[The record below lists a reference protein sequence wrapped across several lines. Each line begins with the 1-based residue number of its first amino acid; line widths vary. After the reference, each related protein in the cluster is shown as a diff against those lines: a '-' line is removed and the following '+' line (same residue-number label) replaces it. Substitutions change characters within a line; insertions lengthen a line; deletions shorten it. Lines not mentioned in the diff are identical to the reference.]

1 MKPLAPIG
9 CVILVHGLHR
19 IGAHP
24 AQAARNRA
32 LAYAGLPL
40 APPPPPVSDLLA
52 ALLLGILEGLTEFL
66 PVSSTGH
73 LLIAQH
79 WLGPRSD
86 FFNIVIQAG
95 AILAITLVFRR
106 RLWEL
111 ATNLGDAGNRDYLA
125 KLAVAFLVTAVVGL
139 PVRLAG
145 WELPETVTPVAW
157 ALVLGGVWMLLAE
170 RLAERRGDVATISW
184 KVAVLVGLAQVV
196 AGVFPGTSR
205 SAAAIFMA
213 MLAGTSRRSAAT
225 EFVFLV
231 GIPTM
236 FAASAFAFL
245 ELVRD
250 DALGGE
256 DWSAVA
262 VAFSAA
268 AVTGFAVVR
277 WLMGYIK
284 AHRFTVFAVY
294 RIVLGA
300 LLLAFM
306 PAGS

>member
-1 MKPLAPIG
+1 MT
-9 CVILVHGLHR
+9 
-19 IGAHP
+19 
-24 AQAARNRA
+24 
-32 LAYAGLPL
+32 
-40 APPPPPVSDLLA
+40 DLLA

-66 PVSSTGH
+66 PISSTGH

-79 WLGPRSD
+79 WLGQRSD
-86 FFNIVIQAG
+86 FFNIGIQAG
-95 AILAITLVFRR
+95 AILATTLVFRR
-106 RLWEL
+106 RIWEL
-111 ATNLGDAGNRDYLA
+111 TTGCWRDAEARDYSM
-125 KLAVAFLVTAVVGL
+125 KLAAAFLVTALVGL

-145 WELPETVTPVAW
+145 WELPETVAPVAW
-157 ALVLGGVWMLLAE
+157 ALVLGGVWMLVAE
-170 RLAERRGDVATISW
+170 HYAEKRGDLATVTW

-205 SAAAIFMA
+205 SAAAIFLA

-256 DWSAVA
+256 DWTAVA

-294 RIVLGA
+294 RIALGA